1 MYISLALTL
10 NNIGVHGSLPTN
22 TQAVV
27 GSCNTPYVAGC
38 VDKVCN
44 QFCQSKYGNGN
55 GNDSHWFY
63 FNTKCQRDTCVIIPV
78 TINFQFH
85 S

>member
-1 MYISLALTL
+1 MHLSLAP
-10 NNIGVHGSLPTN
+10 NNIGVHGSLLMN

-27 GSCNTPYVAGC
+27 GSCNTPYVARY

-44 QFCQSKYGNGN
+44 QFCQSKYGNGIGN
-55 GNDSHWFY
+55 GNNSHGFY
-63 FNTKCQRDTCVIIPV
+63 FNTKCQRDTCVVIPV